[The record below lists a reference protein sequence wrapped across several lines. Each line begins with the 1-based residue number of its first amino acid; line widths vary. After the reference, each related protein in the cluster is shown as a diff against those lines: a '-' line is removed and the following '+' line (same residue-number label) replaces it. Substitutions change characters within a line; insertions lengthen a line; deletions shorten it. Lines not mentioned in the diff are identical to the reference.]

1 MSEAVGV
8 FTQNPSATEYIQHH
22 LGYWTVGQGFWQVH
36 LDTIIVSVVLG
47 SAFVLLGLWLGK
59 RLSVDNPSAV
69 QNAVESIVE
78 FVDNQTRALFP
89 GHDPLVGPL
98 ALTIFLWVIAM
109 NLMDI
114 VPVDLVPLIAQWLGA
129 NVFGVPPHEVYF
141 RLVPTAGLAPP
152 FAMALTVF
160 ALTIFYG
167 IRSKG
172 PWGYSRGFFTHPF
185 GIYLAPFNFIMSVI
199 EEIAKPVSLA
209 LRLFGNMFAGELV
222 FMLIALLG
230 YSYFMLP
237 AQLALTWI
245 WTGFEL
251 LIILIQAFIFML
263 LSVVYLAM
271 VTSDEAH

>member
-1 MSEAVGV
+1 MSEGV
-8 FTQNPSATEYIQHH
+8 FTQNPTSTEYISHH
-22 LGYWTVGQGFWQVH
+22 LGYWTVGDGFFQIH
-36 LDTIIVSVVLG
+36 LDTVLVSIFLG
-47 SAFVLLGLWLGK
+47 SLLVLLGWWLGK
-59 RLSVDNPSAV
+59 RLTVDTPSGV

-114 VPVDLVPLIAQWLGA
+114 IPVDLVPLMAQWIGA
-129 NVFGVPPHEVYF
+129 NLLGVPAHEVHF

-152 FAMALTVF
+152 FAMALTIFV
-160 ALTIFYG
+160 LIIFYG
-167 IRSKG
+167 IRSQGIFNYTK
-172 PWGYSRGFFTHPF
+172 GFFTHPF
-185 GIYLAPFNFIMSVI
+185 GIYLAPFNFVMSVI

-237 AQLALTWI
+237 AQLALTWV